1 MEVLLSL
8 VQNFDVF
15 AWSLY
20 KVLGVDLAFITHK
33 LNVDALV
40 PPKKHKPRRSVKPY
54 VEAMKDEVDKLKQ
67 AEAILPRMFVKYSSG
82 EKEK

>member
-1 MEVLLSL
+1 M

-40 PPKKHKPRRSVKPY
+40 PPKKQKPRRSIKPY

-67 AEAILPRMFVKYSSG
+67 AEAILPRVVVKYSSG